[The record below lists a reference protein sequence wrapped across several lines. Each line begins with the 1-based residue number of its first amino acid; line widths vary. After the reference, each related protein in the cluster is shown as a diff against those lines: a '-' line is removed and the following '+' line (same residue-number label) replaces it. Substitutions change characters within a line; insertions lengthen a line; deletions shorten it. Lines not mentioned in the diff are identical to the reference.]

1 MTTPFDQ
8 QPQPVPPSEGMND
21 GPEDRTNNA
30 PTVPNAVP
38 ADQPDVASDGAT
50 TTPMTPAAAPQQ
62 PAGAPFDRV
71 YAVSPQ
77 QLFQVIHDQL
87 TTGATFTLDNE
98 NSQTG
103 ALSFHSYDG
112 VNCMLTVVPQGAAG
126 TAIRL
131 EATGNESAKRVD
143 EFLASLDKR
152 IGVAPAPA
160 THGAGAATGFAG
172 AAAPAVLAPNAQGV
186 KKTSK
191 LAVFAI
197 IWGVLFVLAQFV
209 DVSGRSWGGLLFA
222 TVIPALLSGF
232 AVYVTRP
239 SGKVQGRVLA
249 WVAVGITV
257 VGLVIG
263 GVFVIRD
270 GAEASLATK
279 CEAYSWPES
288 DIAALLPQPK
298 STKGEIKSES
308 SDYFFIQVCDTDAKQ
323 YADYVKSV
331 QDNGFTVDYDK
342 SADIFNAKNADG
354 YSVSV
359 SRDTDNETIMSITI
373 QAPKKKEDASTDG
386 DAAKQD
392 DKSTDT
398 GTDSSDANKQS
409 DQSSDQKAQQNTNDN
424 ADFKSTMDSYEAF
437 IDEYVAFMNKY
448 QKSDNVVSMATDYAG
463 MMKRYSEFSQ
473 KVDAIDESSLSSE
486 DSAYYTEV
494 MTRCTQKLA
503 SVGQ

>member
-8 QPQPVPPSEGMND
+8 QPQPVPPSEGTND
-21 GPEDRTNNA
+21 APEDRANA
-30 PTVPNAVP
+30 PTVPNTVP
-38 ADQPDVASDGAT
+38 AGQPNVASDGAT
-50 TTPMTPAAAPQQ
+50 TTPMTPATASQR

-98 NSQTG
+98 NTQTG
-103 ALSFHSYDG
+103 AFSFHSYDG
-112 VNCMLTVVPQGAAG
+112 VNCTLTVVARSAAG
-126 TAIRL
+126 AAIRL

-143 EFLASLDKR
+143 EFLAALDKR

-197 IWGVLFVLAQFV
+197 IWGSVVSYSPNFVGCFLA
-209 DVSGRSWGGLLFA
+209 DPGGGLLFA

-270 GAEASLATK
+270 GAKAKADRAELEASLATK

-308 SDYFFIQVCDTDAKQ
+308 SDYFSIEVCGTDAKQ

-331 QDNGFTVDYDK
+331 QDNGFTVDYNK
-342 SADIFNAKNADG
+342 SADSFNAKNADG

-359 SRDTDNETIMSITI
+359 SRDTDDETIMSITI
-373 QAPKKKEDASTDG
+373 QVPEKKEDTSTDG

-392 DKSTDT
+392 DKS
-398 GTDSSDANKQS
+398 S
-409 DQSSDQKAQQNTNDN
+409 
-424 ADFKSTMDSYEAF
+424 
-437 IDEYVAFMNKY
+437 
-448 QKSDNVVSMATDYAG
+448 
-463 MMKRYSEFSQ
+463 
-473 KVDAIDESSLSSE
+473 
-486 DSAYYTEV
+486 
-494 MTRCTQKLA
+494 
-503 SVGQ
+503 

>member
-8 QPQPVPPSEGMND
+8 QPQPVPPSEGTND
-21 GPEDRTNNA
+21 APEDRANA
-30 PTVPNAVP
+30 PTVPNTVP
-38 ADQPDVASDGAT
+38 AGQPNVASDGAT
-50 TTPMTPAAAPQQ
+50 TTPMTPATASQR

-98 NSQTG
+98 NTQTG

-112 VNCMLTVVPQGAAG
+112 VNCTLTVVPQGAAG
-126 TAIRL
+126 
-131 EATGNESAKRVD
+131 
-143 EFLASLDKR
+143 
-152 IGVAPAPA
+152 
-160 THGAGAATGFAG
+160 AGAATGIVGAG
-172 AAAPAVLAPNAQGV
+172 GYAVLSQFAQVV
-186 KKTSK
+186 KYTSK

-270 GAEASLATK
+270 GAKAKADRAELEASLATK

-308 SDYFFIQVCDTDAKQ
+308 SDYFSIEVCDTDAKQ

-331 QDNGFTVDYDK
+331 QDNGFTVDYSK

-359 SRDTDNETIMSITI
+359 SRDTDDETIMSITI
-373 QAPKKKEDASTDG
+373 QVPEKKEDTSTDG

-409 DQSSDQKAQQNTNDN
+409 DQSSDQKAQQNTNDS

-448 QKSDNVVSMATDYAG
+448 QKSDNVVSMATDYAS

-473 KVDAIDESSLSSE
+473 KVDAIDENSLSSE

-494 MTRCTQKLA
+494 MTRCAQKLA

>member
-8 QPQPVPPSEGMND
+8 QPQPVPPSEGTND
-21 GPEDRTNNA
+21 APEDRANA
-30 PTVPNAVP
+30 PTVPNTVP
-38 ADQPDVASDGAT
+38 AGQPNVASDGAT
-50 TTPMTPAAAPQQ
+50 TTPMAPATASQR

-98 NSQTG
+98 NTQTG
-103 ALSFHSYDG
+103 AFSFHSYDG
-112 VNCMLTVVPQGAAG
+112 VNCTLTVVPQGAAG
-126 TAIRL
+126 AAIRL

-143 EFLASLDKR
+143 EFLAALDKR

-270 GAEASLATK
+270 DAKAKADRAELEASLATK

-308 SDYFFIQVCDTDAKQ
+308 SDYFSIEVCGTDAKQ

-331 QDNGFTVDYDK
+331 QDNGFTVDYSK
-342 SADIFNAKNADG
+342 SADSFNA
-354 YSVSV
+354 
-359 SRDTDNETIMSITI
+359 
-373 QAPKKKEDASTDG
+373 
-386 DAAKQD
+386 
-392 DKSTDT
+392 
-398 GTDSSDANKQS
+398 
-409 DQSSDQKAQQNTNDN
+409 
-424 ADFKSTMDSYEAF
+424 
-437 IDEYVAFMNKY
+437 
-448 QKSDNVVSMATDYAG
+448 
-463 MMKRYSEFSQ
+463 
-473 KVDAIDESSLSSE
+473 
-486 DSAYYTEV
+486 
-494 MTRCTQKLA
+494 TRCLFRSATPLL
-503 SVGQ
+503 VL

>member
-8 QPQPVPPSEGMND
+8 QPQPVPPSEGTND
-21 GPEDRTNNA
+21 APEDRANA
-30 PTVPNAVP
+30 PTVPNTVP
-38 ADQPDVASDGAT
+38 AGQPNVASDGAT
-50 TTPMTPAAAPQQ
+50 TTPMAPATASQR

-98 NSQTG
+98 NTQTG
-103 ALSFHSYDG
+103 AFSFHSYDG
-112 VNCMLTVVPQGAAG
+112 VNCTLTVVPQGAAG
-126 TAIRL
+126 AAIRL

-143 EFLASLDKR
+143 EFLAALDKR

-270 GAEASLATK
+270 DAKAKADRAELEASLATK

-308 SDYFFIQVCDTDAKQ
+308 SDYFSIEVCGTDAKQ

-331 QDNGFTVDYDK
+331 QDNGFHR
-342 SADIFNAKNADG
+342 G
-354 YSVSV
+354 
-359 SRDTDNETIMSITI
+359 
-373 QAPKKKEDASTDG
+373 
-386 DAAKQD
+386 
-392 DKSTDT
+392 
-398 GTDSSDANKQS
+398 
-409 DQSSDQKAQQNTNDN
+409 
-424 ADFKSTMDSYEAF
+424 
-437 IDEYVAFMNKY
+437 
-448 QKSDNVVSMATDYAG
+448 
-463 MMKRYSEFSQ
+463 
-473 KVDAIDESSLSSE
+473 L
-486 DSAYYTEV
+486 
-494 MTRCTQKLA
+494 
-503 SVGQ
+503 

>member
-8 QPQPVPPSEGMND
+8 QPQPVPPSEGTND
-21 GPEDRTNNA
+21 APEDRANA
-30 PTVPNAVP
+30 PTVPNTVP
-38 ADQPDVASDGAT
+38 AGQPNVASDGAT
-50 TTPMTPAAAPQQ
+50 TTPMAPATASQR

-98 NSQTG
+98 NTQTG
-103 ALSFHSYDG
+103 AFSFHSYDG
-112 VNCMLTVVPQGAAG
+112 VNCTLTVVPQGAAG
-126 TAIRL
+126 AAIRL

-143 EFLASLDKR
+143 EFLAALDKR

-222 TVIPALLSGF
+222 TV
-232 AVYVTRP
+232 
-239 SGKVQGRVLA
+239 QGRVLA

-270 GAEASLATK
+270 GAKAKADRAELEASLATK

-308 SDYFFIQVCDTDAKQ
+308 SDYFSIEVCDTDAKQ

-331 QDNGFTVDYDK
+331 QDNGFTVDYSK

-359 SRDTDNETIMSITI
+359 SRDTDDETIMSITI
-373 QAPKKKEDASTDG
+373 QVPEKKEDTSTDG

-409 DQSSDQKAQQNTNDN
+409 DQSSDQKAQQNTNDS

-448 QKSDNVVSMATDYAG
+448 QKSDNVVSMATDYAS

-473 KVDAIDESSLSSE
+473 KVDAIDENSLSSE
-486 DSAYYTEV
+486 DLAYYTEV

>member
-1 MTTPFDQ
+1 M
-8 QPQPVPPSEGMND
+8 
-21 GPEDRTNNA
+21 
-30 PTVPNAVP
+30 
-38 ADQPDVASDGAT
+38 
-50 TTPMTPAAAPQQ
+50 
-62 PAGAPFDRV
+62 
-71 YAVSPQ
+71 
-77 QLFQVIHDQL
+77 
-87 TTGATFTLDNE
+87 
-98 NSQTG
+98 
-103 ALSFHSYDG
+103 
-112 VNCMLTVVPQGAAG
+112 
-126 TAIRL
+126 
-131 EATGNESAKRVD
+131 
-143 EFLASLDKR
+143 
-152 IGVAPAPA
+152 
-160 THGAGAATGFAG
+160 
-172 AAAPAVLAPNAQGV
+172 LAPNAQGV

-270 GAEASLATK
+270 GAKAKADRAELEASLATK

-298 STKGEIKSES
+298 STKGEIRSES
-308 SDYFFIQVCDTDAKQ
+308 SDYFHIKVCDTDAKQ

-331 QDNGFTVDYDK
+331 QDNGFTMDYNK
-342 SADIFNAKNADG
+342 SADSFNAKNADG

-359 SRDTDNETIMSITI
+359 SRDTDDETIMSITI

-409 DQSSDQKAQQNTNDN
+409 DQSSDQKAQQNTSDS

-448 QKSDNVVSMATDYAG
+448 QKSDNVVSMATDYAS

-473 KVDAIDESSLSSE
+473 KVDAIDENTLSSE

>member
-8 QPQPVPPSEGMND
+8 QPQPVPPSEGTND
-21 GPEDRTNNA
+21 APEDRANA
-30 PTVPNAVP
+30 STVPNTVP
-38 ADQPDVASDGAT
+38 AGQPNVASDGAT
-50 TTPMTPAAAPQQ
+50 TTPMTPATASQR

-126 TAIRL
+126 TAVRL

-160 THGAGAATGFAG
+160 
-172 AAAPAVLAPNAQGV
+172 VLAPNAQGV

-197 IWGVLFVLAQFV
+197 IRGVLFVLAQFV

-239 SGKVQGRVLA
+239 GGKVQGRVLA

-270 GAEASLATK
+270 DAKAKADRAELEASLATK

-308 SDYFFIQVCDTDAKQ
+308 SDYFSIEVCDTDAKQ

-331 QDNGFTVDYDK
+331 QDNGFTVDYSK
-342 SADIFNAKNADG
+342 SADSFNAKNADG

-359 SRDTDNETIMSITI
+359 SRDTDDETIMSITI
-373 QAPKKKEDASTDG
+373 QVPEKKEDTSTDG

-409 DQSSDQKAQQNTNDN
+409 DQSSDQKAQQNTNDS

-448 QKSDNVVSMATDYAG
+448 QKSDNVVSMATDYAS

-473 KVDAIDESSLSSE
+473 KVDAIDENSLSSE

-494 MTRCTQKLA
+494 MTRCAQKLA

>member
-8 QPQPVPPSEGMND
+8 QPQPVPPSEGTND
-21 GPEDRTNNA
+21 APEDRANA
-30 PTVPNAVP
+30 PTVPNTVP
-38 ADQPDVASDGAT
+38 AGQLNVASDGAT
-50 TTPMTPAAAPQQ
+50 TTPMTPAMASQR

-98 NSQTG
+98 NTQTG
-103 ALSFHSYDG
+103 AFSFHSYDG
-112 VNCMLTVVPQGAAG
+112 VNCTLTVVPQGAAG
-126 TAIRL
+126 AAIRL

-143 EFLASLDKR
+143 EFLAALDKR

-331 QDNGFTVDYDK
+331 QDNGFTVDYSK
-342 SADIFNAKNADG
+342 SADIFNAKNAD
-354 YSVSV
+354 
-359 SRDTDNETIMSITI
+359 
-373 QAPKKKEDASTDG
+373 
-386 DAAKQD
+386 
-392 DKSTDT
+392 
-398 GTDSSDANKQS
+398 
-409 DQSSDQKAQQNTNDN
+409 
-424 ADFKSTMDSYEAF
+424 
-437 IDEYVAFMNKY
+437 
-448 QKSDNVVSMATDYAG
+448 
-463 MMKRYSEFSQ
+463 
-473 KVDAIDESSLSSE
+473 
-486 DSAYYTEV
+486 
-494 MTRCTQKLA
+494 
-503 SVGQ
+503 